1 LKPFTN
7 APATSPPPP
16 ALAAPPSLVKS
27 PMPLRANLSSLPSDS
42 VPSVRSVVK
51 SLSSSLRISAHS
63 APQRYLVPSL
73 LLASLLLCSLCG
85 CSRPSQPSRPQVG
98 SRNPLIRQQI

>member
-1 LKPFTN
+1 MRLFTIV
-7 APATSPPPP
+7 PATSPPPP
-16 ALAAPPSLVKS
+16 APTAQPSLVKS
-27 PMPLRANLSSLPSDS
+27 PMPHRANLSCLPSDS

-63 APQRYLVPSL
+63 APQRYLFPSL
-73 LLASLLLCSLCG
+73 LLASLLLCSLSG
-85 CSRPSQPSRPQVG
+85 CSRPSQPGRPQVG